1 MCKGGRAG
9 GFYVPKKKCSWLTYY
24 FHKVVLLTVDK
35 LFLFILQHTAIRE
48 LKIIY
53 FTKLLSYFITVH
65 KHIGTFVLS
74 CREFNDSSAKEIKS
88 LALVAIYEQQFP
100 LPRYCGVCELGTNA
114 TVCSEIIL
122 EK

>member
-1 MCKGGRAG
+1 V
-9 GFYVPKKKCSWLTYY
+9 F
-24 FHKVVLLTVDK
+24 LTVDK
-35 LFLFILQHTAIRE
+35 LFLFILQHTAMHK

-53 FTKLLSYFITVH
+53 FTKLSSYFSTVH
-65 KHIGTFVLS
+65 KHIDIFVLS

-88 LALVAIYEQQFP
+88 PALVAIYEQQFP
-100 LPRYCGVCELGTNA
+100 LPRYCGVCEGGTNA